1 MSKAK
6 RAYQQHWIAKGMQQ
20 TDSTIVFSILFR
32 EPRSNV
38 TTKQTNLVDYL
49 TILYTSLLINLT
61 VYDGK
66 ACVLLLIGD
75 FPVYRVA
82 RATAGKPAW
91 SRHSRQAR
99 ESSVQVK

>member
-6 RAYQQHWIAKGMQQ
+6 RANNIGLQRVCNKRIPPL
-20 TDSTIVFSILFR
+20 IFSILFR

-75 FPVYRVA
+75 FLVYRVA